1 MSGNFKGY
9 AKGPGSPE
17 ASSNGS
23 GSSRSVQP
31 SPTSATPRPPSRV
44 VDEDYDEGVAD
55 ALIVLSSYRAP
66 DNSGSAG
73 DAPSH
78 SPTMSSSHSRHSNPS
93 PRPPHRSSSNHAASP
108 SQSAPLKRALSPGP
122 EENETKRSR
131 MEMMKR
137 RTSVSGGR
145 HTPASSTR
153 PSPTPFRTQPASH
166 SPEARQ
172 PHDPYPPSP
181 SLPSVL
187 PPHPRP
193 IGASHAQPHVSS
205 ASTAIAL
212 PPIATLSPQS
222 TAASPSNH
230 GDRDDKMHV
239 DGLRS
244 SSPPSRG
251 KLSEVIHPSSRSPPT
266 KNTSSPSSDKE
277 PSS

>member
-1 MSGNFKGY
+1 MIEMILLFVSMFLD
-9 AKGPGSPE
+9 
-17 ASSNGS
+17 
-23 GSSRSVQP
+23 
-31 SPTSATPRPPSRV
+31 PRPPSRV
-44 VDEDYDEGVAD
+44 VDKDYDEGVAD
-55 ALIVLSSYRAP
+55 ALIVLLSYHAP
-66 DNSGSAG
+66 DNSGLAG

-78 SPTMSSSHSRHSNPS
+78 SPTISSAHSRHSNSS
-93 PRPPHRSSSNHAASP
+93 PRLPHHRGSVSSKQASP
-108 SQSAPLKRALSPGP
+108 PPSHLKRALSPGP
-122 EENETKRSR
+122 EENENKRSR
-131 MEMMKR
+131 VDMIKR
-137 RTSVSGGR
+137 RISPSGGR
-145 HTPASSTR
+145 RTPIPSTG
-153 PSPTPFRTQPASH
+153 PSPAPFRTQPASH

-193 IGASHAQPHVSS
+193 IGVGTHVS

-251 KLSEVIHPSSRSPPT
+251 KLSEVMHPSRSPPA
-266 KNTSSPSSDKE
+266 KNTSSPSSEKE
-277 PSS
+277 S